1 MNLANITISE
11 DDYKSLLFKD
21 TFKDINVIS
30 VKILPDD
37 KHLKEDENYKRLQ
50 KEYKK
55 SRNNLEEYR
64 FKSTTNKNNK

>member
-11 DDYKSLLFKD
+11 DDYKSLLFKN

-37 KHLKEDENYKRLQ
+37 KHLKDDENYKRLQ

-55 SRNNLEEYR
+55 VIN
-64 FKSTTNKNNK
+64 

>member
-1 MNLANITISE
+1 MNLVNITISE
-11 DDYKSLLFKD
+11 DDYKSLPFKD
-21 TFKDINVIS
+21 TFKDITVIS

-55 SRNNLEEYR
+55 SRNNLEDYR
-64 FKSTTNKNNK
+64 FKVTTNK